1 MNRRA
6 ASFKPRNDGLAAGDS
21 ARTGRVASN
30 GFAHGSRLPAPSS
43 QLFSGAFTLIEL
55 LLAIV
60 IFSMILAAV
69 NAVFFGAMKLRQK
82 TADSATKAQPLELT
96 LATLRR
102 DLSGIVLPAAASN
115 SAAGNTFAGVLDSAA
130 QIQGVNEQNVGTEIF
145 TTSGVFR
152 DTLPWAE
159 IQKIAYVLR
168 DPTNRL
174 SSSGRD
180 LVRIVKRN
188 LLPAAEEQAEEQRL
202 MSDVNRV
209 DFSFYDGSSWRT
221 SWNSTNELTTLP
233 RAIKVEITLEPEP
246 PAPGS
251 RQAVPA
257 SRLPIQMVV
266 PIMLASVTNS
276 TATNSTGGVL

>member
-1 MNRRA
+1 MIFRDSCTTPRSGGCSA
-6 ASFKPRNDGLAAGDS
+6 ADVGLV
-21 ARTGRVASN
+21 GRGATH
-30 GFAHGSRLPAPSS
+30 GFARCCELPAPRSPLVS
-43 QLFSGAFTLIEL
+43 RAFTLIEL

-102 DLSGIVLPAAASN
+102 DLAGIVLPGTN
-115 SAAGNTFAGVLDSAA
+115 FAGVLDSAA
-130 QIQGVNEQNVGTEIF
+130 QIQGLTEQNVGTEIF

-152 DTLPWAE
+152 DNLPWAE

-168 DPTNRL
+168 DPTNRV

-233 RAIKVEITLEPEP
+233 RAIKVEITLEPEQ

-251 RQAVPA
+251 RAITTA
-257 SRLPIQMVV
+257 SRLPIQMDV

>member
-1 MNRRA
+1 MAVGSLRWEAWLCLQVGRRE
-6 ASFKPRNDGLAAGDS
+6 SGPVRE
-21 ARTGRVASN
+21 N
-30 GFAHGSRLPAPSS
+30 GGPVTQPIFSPAH
-43 QLFSGAFTLIEL
+43 FSTCRRSAFTLIEL

-102 DLSGIVLPAAASN
+102 DLAGIVLPGTN
-115 SAAGNTFAGVLDSAA
+115 FAGVLDSAA
-130 QIQGVNEQNVGTEIF
+130 QIQGLTEQNVGTEIF

-152 DTLPWAE
+152 DNLPWAE

-233 RAIKVEITLEPEP
+233 RAIKVEITLESEP

-251 RQAVPA
+251 RATTTA

>member
-6 ASFKPRNDGLAAGDS
+6 ANFMLRNDGLAAGDS
-21 ARTGRVASN
+21 ARTGRVASR
-30 GFAHGSRLPAPSS
+30 GFPRGSRLPAPGS

-102 DLSGIVLPAAASN
+102 DLAGIVLPGTN
-115 SAAGNTFAGVLDSAA
+115 FAGVFDSAA
-130 QIQGVNEQNVGTEIF
+130 QIQGLTEQNVGTEIF

-152 DTLPWAE
+152 DTQPWAE

-246 PAPGS
+246 PAPAS
-251 RQAVPA
+251 RATTTA

-276 TATNSTGGVL
+276 AATNSSGGVL

>member
-6 ASFKPRNDGLAAGDS
+6 ANFMLRNDGLAAGDS

-30 GFAHGSRLPAPSS
+30 GFARGSRLPAPSS

-102 DLSGIVLPAAASN
+102 DLSGIVLPGTN
-115 SAAGNTFAGVLDSAA
+115 FAGVLDSAA
-130 QIQGVNEQNVGTEIF
+130 QIQGLTEQNVGTEIF

-152 DTLPWAE
+152 DALPWAE

-188 LLPAAEEQAEEQRL
+188 LLPAAEEQPEEQRL

-251 RQAVPA
+251 RATTTA

-266 PIMLASVTNS
+266 PIMLAAVTNS

>member
-6 ASFKPRNDGLAAGDS
+6 ANFMLRNDGLAAGDS
-21 ARTGRVASN
+21 ARSGRVASN
-30 GFAHGSRLPAPSS
+30 GFARGSRLPAPGSR
-43 QLFSGAFTLIEL
+43 LFSGAFTLIEL

-102 DLSGIVLPAAASN
+102 DLAGIVLPGTN
-115 SAAGNTFAGVLDSAA
+115 FAGVLDSAA
-130 QIQGVNEQNVGTEIF
+130 QIQGLTEQNVGTEIF

-152 DTLPWAE
+152 DNLPWAE

-251 RQAVPA
+251 RATTT

>member
-1 MNRRA
+1 MAVGSLRWEAWLSLQVGRRE
-6 ASFKPRNDGLAAGDS
+6 SGPVRE
-21 ARTGRVASN
+21 N
-30 GFAHGSRLPAPSS
+30 GGPVTQPIFSPAHFPTCRRS
-43 QLFSGAFTLIEL
+43 AFTLIEL

-102 DLSGIVLPAAASN
+102 DLAGIVLPGTN
-115 SAAGNTFAGVLDSAA
+115 FAGVLDSAA
-130 QIQGVNEQNVGTEIF
+130 QIQGLTEQNVGTEIF

-152 DTLPWAE
+152 DNLPWAE

-174 SSSGRD
+174 SSPGRD

-233 RAIKVEITLEPEP
+233 RAIKVEITLESEP

-251 RQAVPA
+251 WATTTA

>member
-1 MNRRA
+1 MIFRDTITTTRSDGFRA
-6 ASFKPRNDGLAAGDS
+6 AGAVVVGRGAAQDS
-21 ARTGRVASN
+21 IR
-30 GFAHGSRLPAPSS
+30 GSRLVSR
-43 QLFSGAFTLIEL
+43 AFTLIEL

-102 DLSGIVLPAAASN
+102 DLAGIVLPGTN
-115 SAAGNTFAGVLDSAA
+115 FAGVLDSAA
-130 QIQGVNEQNVGTEIF
+130 QIQGLTEQNVGTEIF

-152 DTLPWAE
+152 DNLPWAE

-233 RAIKVEITLEPEP
+233 RAIKVEITLESEP

-251 RQAVPA
+251 RATTTA

>member
-1 MNRRA
+1 MAVGSHRWEAWLSLLVSRRE
-6 ASFKPRNDGLAAGDS
+6 SGPVRD
-21 ARTGRVASN
+21 N
-30 GFAHGSRLPAPSS
+30 GVPVTQPTFSPAHFLTCRRS
-43 QLFSGAFTLIEL
+43 AFTLIEL

-102 DLSGIVLPAAASN
+102 DLSGIVLPASSSN

-130 QIQGVNEQNVGTEIF
+130 QIQGLTEQNVGTEIF

-246 PAPGS
+246 LAPGS
-251 RQAVPA
+251 RATTT

>member
-1 MNRRA
+1 MAVGSLRWEAWLSLQVGRRE
-6 ASFKPRNDGLAAGDS
+6 SGPVRE
-21 ARTGRVASN
+21 N
-30 GFAHGSRLPAPSS
+30 GGPVTQPIFSPAH
-43 QLFSGAFTLIEL
+43 FSTCRRSAFTLIEL

-102 DLSGIVLPAAASN
+102 DLAGIVLPGTN
-115 SAAGNTFAGVLDSAA
+115 FAGVLDSAA
-130 QIQGVNEQNVGTEIF
+130 QIQGLTEQNVGTEIF

-152 DTLPWAE
+152 DNLPWAE

-233 RAIKVEITLEPEP
+233 RAIKVEITLESEP

-251 RQAVPA
+251 RATTTA

>member
-1 MNRRA
+1 MAVGSLRWEAWLSLQVGRRE
-6 ASFKPRNDGLAAGDS
+6 SGPVRE
-21 ARTGRVASN
+21 N
-30 GFAHGSRLPAPSS
+30 GGPVTQPIFSPAH
-43 QLFSGAFTLIEL
+43 FSTCRRSAFTLIEL

-102 DLSGIVLPAAASN
+102 DLAGIVLPGTN
-115 SAAGNTFAGVLDSAA
+115 FAGVLDSAA
-130 QIQGVNEQNVGTEIF
+130 QIQGLTEQNVGTEIF

-152 DTLPWAE
+152 DNLPWAE

-251 RQAVPA
+251 RATTT

>member
-1 MNRRA
+1 MIFRDTITTTRSDGFRA
-6 ASFKPRNDGLAAGDS
+6 AGAVVVGRGAAQDS
-21 ARTGRVASN
+21 IR
-30 GFAHGSRLPAPSS
+30 GSRLVSR
-43 QLFSGAFTLIEL
+43 AFTLIEL

-102 DLSGIVLPAAASN
+102 DLAGIVLPGTN
-115 SAAGNTFAGVLDSAA
+115 FAGVLDSAA
-130 QIQGVNEQNVGTEIF
+130 QIQGLTEQNVGTEIF

-152 DTLPWAE
+152 DNLPWAE

-233 RAIKVEITLEPEP
+233 RAIKVEITLESEP

-251 RQAVPA
+251 RATTT